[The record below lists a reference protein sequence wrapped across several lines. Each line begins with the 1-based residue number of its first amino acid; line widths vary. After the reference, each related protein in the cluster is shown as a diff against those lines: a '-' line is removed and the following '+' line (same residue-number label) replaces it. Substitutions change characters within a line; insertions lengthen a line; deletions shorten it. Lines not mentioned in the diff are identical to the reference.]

1 MKQSMRS
8 KRIMLL
14 LIAVVL
20 DGDGE
25 YRKAWRLI
33 AVDVDFKHLILI
45 WFNAYFFNL
54 PFGDLFHRTKSKGSC
69 YEIFTI
75 ICNRINLFI
84 NHHVALG
91 LLKLEQRASNGEES
105 SLCTPDAT
113 RWNSVCDAAK
123 CFQESYKP
131 IRSLILTKEI
141 YWNQSLKQSG
151 TRKK

>member
-1 MKQSMRS
+1 
-8 KRIMLL
+8 MLL

-33 AVDVDFKHLILI
+33 AGDVDCKHLILI
-45 WFNAYFFNL
+45 WCNAYLFNL

-75 ICNRINLFI
+75 ICNGINLFN

-91 LLKLEQRASNGEES
+91 LLKLEQRASNGEDS
-105 SLCTPDAT
+105 SLFIPGAT
-113 RWNSVCDAAK
+113 RWNSVWDAAK
-123 CFQESYKP
+123 LFKKSNEP
-131 IRSLILTKEI
+131 I
-141 YWNQSLKQSG
+141 
-151 TRKK
+151 

>member
-1 MKQSMRS
+1 MWHQQHMMPSLWWRKYIKSSMRS

-33 AVDVDFKHLILI
+33 AGDVDCKHLILI
-45 WFNAYFFNL
+45 WCNAYLFNL

-75 ICNRINLFI
+75 ICNGINLFN
-84 NHHVALG
+84 NHHAIEVG
-91 LLKLEQRASNGEES
+91 
-105 SLCTPDAT
+105 
-113 RWNSVCDAAK
+113 AK
-123 CFQESYKP
+123 SK
-131 IRSLILTKEI
+131 
-141 YWNQSLKQSG
+141 
-151 TRKK
+151 